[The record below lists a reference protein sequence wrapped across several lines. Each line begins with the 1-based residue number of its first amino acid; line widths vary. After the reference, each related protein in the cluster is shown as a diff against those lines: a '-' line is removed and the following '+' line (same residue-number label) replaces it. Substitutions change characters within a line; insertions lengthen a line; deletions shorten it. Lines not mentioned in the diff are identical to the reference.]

1 MWYKNIVYVDINYK
15 EISEIF
21 ISKNVGF
28 FFFCV
33 KLKKKNWLKCVM
45 YCIYVIYFFLFVGI
59 KCKSDCLLEV

>member
-28 FFFCV
+28 FFLC
-33 KLKKKNWLKCVM
+33 KIKKKK
-45 YCIYVIYFFLFVGI
+45 I
-59 KCKSDCLLEV
+59 D

>member
-21 ISKNVGF
+21 KSKNVGF

-33 KLKKKNWLKCVM
+33 KLKKK
-45 YCIYVIYFFLFVGI
+45 I
-59 KCKSDCLLEV
+59 D